1 MVTPGPRPGCL
12 GRKPAG
18 GFTLIE
24 ILIVVVILG
33 ILAAIVIPELSSAS
47 RQAREGV
54 LKDDLR
60 FMREQITRYLIQHD
74 DDPPG
79 YPGGGDTSAVPSEA
93 NFIDQMT
100 RHTDILG
107 NSNATSTNVYRY
119 GPYLT
124 RIPDNPLNSRNGVL
138 VVPNGSPIPAPDLNQ
153 PYGWIYQPPDAEVP
167 AQQPRDG
174 PGRSSVLELLGP
186 G

>member
-1 MVTPGPRPGCL
+1 MSVMQKNSGRVAGRQVGGRAHAVRRSAPRPVRFGQ
-12 GRKPAG
+12 A

-24 ILIVVVILG
+24 ILIVVTILG
-33 ILAAIVIPELSSAS
+33 ILAAIVVPELSSAS

-60 FMREQITRYLIQHD
+60 FMREQITRYMIQHD

-79 YPGGGDTSAVPSEA
+79 FPAGGDTTLVPSEA

-100 RHTDILG
+100 RFTDAHS
-107 NSNATSTNVYRY
+107 NSNATYVSNTFKF

-124 RIPDNPLNSRNGVL
+124 KI
-138 VVPNGSPIPAPDLNQ
+138 
-153 PYGWIYQPPDAEVP
+153 
-167 AQQPRDG
+167 
-174 PGRSSVLELLGP
+174 
-186 G
+186 